1 MSVGLAI
8 IRILLGL
15 YLTAHGLQKAT
26 PRLGFGGIAGA
37 AQDFASSG
45 VRGGRA
51 RNRSHARRLRW
62 LFLGQHSPFG
72 FVICR

>member
-37 AQDFASSG
+37 AQDFAKCI
-45 VRGGRA
+45 GRRCPGA
-51 RNRSHARRLRW
+51 GSDPRLLSERVV
-62 LFLGQHSPFG
+62 G
-72 FVICR
+72 